1 MPDYLPP
8 FPWSGL
14 IHRAFVDVSGT
25 PIEDQEARIREVL
38 ARQ

>member
-8 FPWSGL
+8 FPYAGTVK
-14 IHRAFVDVSGT
+14 RALVDVSGT
-25 PIEDQEARIREVL
+25 AVEDLQEQMRMIL